1 MARRKLIF
9 FICILYLVG
18 LQTHFLNLVYTHPY
32 LGIYIDKN
40 NNGDWV
46 IDSFDEL
53 GVGKQYGLKTGDRIQ
68 KVNGAELSE
77 HREFKLWRNVEKAR
91 SITYLRN
98 NESNEVYF
106 KDKVNIQ
113 IHDLISLFFEIVCFA
128 LAGFIYFK
136 GKGSNQE
143 LSANYLALVFF
154 AIGATFMTL
163 GASNRGDISGKI
175 LICTFILLIPC
186 FFLHFLMIFFKQKGV
201 DISSKSTLKIW
212 YGLVIGGTVLRSSFF
227 IESLSY
233 SIYMSFNLTV
243 IPFFLLCLFNNF
255 WFLSRVHKQVRRNR
269 ELRSLLKT
277 IWYSLFVSFAP
288 FALLSFFPAMFMR
301 RELVHS
307 FYTSWFIFIF
317 PVTFAYLILSKKL
330 YDLDLYMRR
339 VLFVAFISVPPSL
352 LIVFFISFIFHRN
365 ISWIEI
371 TYIFILSLSIFSVFA
386 YTIEYF
392 STKLEKFMFPRKYFL
407 QQSLKKISRALGS
420 VTNFNAL
427 KEIILNDIVNTL
439 EIHGGAIVFVEKDG
453 IQVITAG
460 DIDEEDVKTS
470 MENGIYKGDRY
481 TAFEINCHEEYRSF
495 LVVTGKKSN
504 THLGQEDQHWI
515 NLIVTYLSASL
526 ENVYLIRKLTLKMY
540 ELMANIPNEEAT
552 PEFVWLR
559 KTMYDIQEKE
569 RIRIAMDLHDT
580 TMQDLFLL
588 KRRLYPILQRFPKM
602 TDEYGQLTGILTHI
616 DLINENL
623 RQSCFELNPYVL
635 QKTGL
640 VGSIRKLVD
649 VESSYSEFQ
658 VEFIADCTAQ
668 IELLEVERK
677 KHLFRVIQELLNNA
691 KKHSQAE
698 HVTIRLVEENSII
711 SLFYED
717 DGVGFD
723 PQLKELNRKNR
734 IISGAGIGLDQMQ
747 GRVLLMNGEFYM
759 DTERGKGVQIEI
771 RIPFLEGISA

>member
-1 MARRKLIF
+1 M
-9 FICILYLVG
+9 
-18 LQTHFLNLVYTHPY
+18 
-32 LGIYIDKN
+32 
-40 NNGDWV
+40 
-46 IDSFDEL
+46 
-53 GVGKQYGLKTGDRIQ
+53 
-68 KVNGAELSE
+68 
-77 HREFKLWRNVEKAR
+77 
-91 SITYLRN
+91 
-98 NESNEVYF
+98 
-106 KDKVNIQ
+106 
-113 IHDLISLFFEIVCFA
+113 
-128 LAGFIYFK
+128 
-136 GKGSNQE
+136 
-143 LSANYLALVFF
+143 
-154 AIGATFMTL
+154 
-163 GASNRGDISGKI
+163 
-175 LICTFILLIPC
+175 
-186 FFLHFLMIFFKQKGV
+186 
-201 DISSKSTLKIW
+201 
-212 YGLVIGGTVLRSSFF
+212 
-227 IESLSY
+227 
-233 SIYMSFNLTV
+233 
-243 IPFFLLCLFNNF
+243 
-255 WFLSRVHKQVRRNR
+255 
-269 ELRSLLKT
+269 
-277 IWYSLFVSFAP
+277 
-288 FALLSFFPAMFMR
+288 
-301 RELVHS
+301 
-307 FYTSWFIFIF
+307 
-317 PVTFAYLILSKKL
+317 
-330 YDLDLYMRR
+330 
-339 VLFVAFISVPPSL
+339 
-352 LIVFFISFIFHRN
+352 
-365 ISWIEI
+365 
-371 TYIFILSLSIFSVFA
+371 
-386 YTIEYF
+386 
-392 STKLEKFMFPRKYFL
+392 
-407 QQSLKKISRALGS
+407 
-420 VTNFNAL
+420 
-427 KEIILNDIVNTL
+427 
-439 EIHGGAIVFVEKDG
+439 FVEKDG

>member
-1 MARRKLIF
+1 MVASTEGWTIQQ
-9 FICILYLVG
+9 IE
-18 LQTHFLNLVYTHPY
+18 Q
-32 LGIYIDKN
+32 LGRAD
-40 NNGDWV
+40 D
-46 IDSFDEL
+46 L
-53 GVGKQYGLKTGDRIQ
+53 GLKVGDVI
-68 KVNGAELSE
+68 KTINGKDIEE
-77 HREFKLWRNVEKAR
+77 HKQFVLWHQIEQAQEIGFLREGIAHHVTF
-91 SITYLRN
+91 SIDY
-98 NESNEVYF
+98 SNL
-106 KDKVNIQ
+106 Q
-113 IHDLISLFFEIVCFA
+113 RHDISSLIIELISLLIASFVFHRGRDRRLE
-128 LAGFIYFK
+128 
-136 GKGSNQE
+136 
-143 LSANYLALVFF
+143 SAYYLAFVFLTI
-154 AIGATFMTL
+154 AITFMSL
-163 GASNRGDISGKI
+163 GASNRGDILGKN
-175 LICTFILLIPC
+175 LIGTFIVLVPTV
-186 FFLHFLMIFFKQKGV
+186 FLHFLIVFFKERNIV
-201 DISSKSTLKIW
+201 DFPKKILKIW
-212 YGLVIGGTVLRSSFF
+212 YAIIVIGTISRLNFF
-227 IESLSY
+227 VDPIAY
-233 SIYMSFNLTV
+233 YIYEYDNYTI
-243 IPFFLLCLFNNF
+243 IPFFLLSLISNF
-255 WFLSRVHKQVRRNR
+255 WFLAKVNNHVKEN
-269 ELRSLLKT
+269 RSLKSLIRI
-277 IWYSLFVSFAP
+277 IWYSIIVSFAP
-288 FALLSFFPAMFMR
+288 FSILSFLPMLFMQ
-301 RELVHS
+301 REFVHS
-307 FYTSWFIFIF
+307 FYTSWFVLLF
-317 PVTFAYLILSKKL
+317 PCSFAYLILSKKL
-330 YDLDLYMRR
+330 YDIDLYLRR
-339 VLFVAFISVPPSL
+339 ILFTILIS
-352 LIVFFISFIFHRN
+352 LIPTGITVFLVSILYRQS
-365 ISWIEI
+365 ISWLEI
-371 TYIFILSLSIFSVFA
+371 TYTFIVVLVIFSVFA

>member
-1 MARRKLIF
+1 MPSVITVS
-9 FICILYLVG
+9 CI
-18 LQTHFLNLVYTHPY
+18 T
-32 LGIYIDKN
+32 
-40 NNGDWV
+40 
-46 IDSFDEL
+46 
-53 GVGKQYGLKTGDRIQ
+53 
-68 KVNGAELSE
+68 
-77 HREFKLWRNVEKAR
+77 
-91 SITYLRN
+91 
-98 NESNEVYF
+98 
-106 KDKVNIQ
+106 
-113 IHDLISLFFEIVCFA
+113 
-128 LAGFIYFK
+128 
-136 GKGSNQE
+136 
-143 LSANYLALVFF
+143 
-154 AIGATFMTL
+154 
-163 GASNRGDISGKI
+163 
-175 LICTFILLIPC
+175 
-186 FFLHFLMIFFKQKGV
+186 
-201 DISSKSTLKIW
+201 
-212 YGLVIGGTVLRSSFF
+212 
-227 IESLSY
+227 
-233 SIYMSFNLTV
+233 
-243 IPFFLLCLFNNF
+243 
-255 WFLSRVHKQVRRNR
+255 
-269 ELRSLLKT
+269 
-277 IWYSLFVSFAP
+277 
-288 FALLSFFPAMFMR
+288 
-301 RELVHS
+301 
-307 FYTSWFIFIF
+307 
-317 PVTFAYLILSKKL
+317 
-330 YDLDLYMRR
+330 
-339 VLFVAFISVPPSL
+339 
-352 LIVFFISFIFHRN
+352 FIFHMH

-371 TYIFILSLSIFSVFA
+371 TYIFTVILFIFSSFA
-386 YTIEYF
+386 YSMEYF
-392 STKLEKFMFPRKYFL
+392 TTKLEKFMFPRKYFL
-407 QQSLKKISRALGS
+407 QQSLKKISKALGTI
-420 VTNFNAL
+420 TNFNAL
-427 KEIILNDIVNTL
+427 KEIILNDIVTTL

-470 MENGIYKGDRY
+470 MENGVYKGDKY
-481 TAFEINCHEEYRSF
+481 TAFEINRHEEYRSF
-495 LVVTGKKSN
+495 LVVSGKKSN
-504 THLGQEDQHWI
+504 THLGQEDRHWI

-658 VEFIADCTAQ
+658 VNFIADCTAQ

-698 HVTIRLVEENSII
+698 HVTIRLEEENSSIN
-711 SLFYED
+711 LFYED
-717 DGVGFD
+717 DGIGFD
-723 PQLKELNRKNR
+723 RQLKEMNRKNR

-759 DTERGKGVQIEI
+759 DTERGKGVHIEI

>member
-1 MARRKLIF
+1 MTKRNLIIFLCFLIF
-9 FICILYLVG
+9 VS
-18 LQTHFLNLVYTHPY
+18 LQARFLNLIYTNPY
-32 LGIYIDKN
+32 LGIYLKEN
-40 NNGDWV
+40 SEKKWSV
-46 IDSFDEL
+46 DSFDPL
-53 GVGKQYGLKTGDRIQ
+53 GVGKYYDLKNGDVIQ
-68 KVNGAELSE
+68 QINGKDSMD
-77 HREFKLWRNVEKAR
+77 HTEFRLWRNIEKANALTVAR
-91 SITYLRN
+91 GS
-98 NESNEVYF
+98 EVIDIHF
-106 KDKVNIQ
+106 DQKVNIQ
-113 IHDLISLFFEIVCFA
+113 IHDLIALFFEMVCFS
-128 LAGFIYFK
+128 LAGFIYRK
-136 GKGSNQE
+136 GNSNNQE
-143 LSANYLALVFF
+143 MSAKYLALVFF
-154 AIGATFMTL
+154 AIGATFMAL
-163 GASNRGDISGKI
+163 GASNRGDISAKI
-175 LICTFILLIPC
+175 LISTFIVLIPC
-186 FFLHFLMIFFKQKGV
+186 FFLHFLVFFFKQKR
-201 DISSKSTLKIW
+201 INIPSECA
-212 YGLVIGGTVLRSSFF
+212 LRFW
-227 IESLSY
+227 Y
-233 SIYMSFNLTV
+233 SIIIFCTLIRMLYFIDPLAYDVYIWFNLIV
-243 IPFFLLCLFNNF
+243 IPCFLCCLFNNF
-255 WFLSRVHKQVRRNR
+255 WLLHQVNKKVKRNR
-269 ELRSLLKT
+269 ELNSLLKT
-277 IWYSLFVSFAP
+277 IWYSLFISFAP
-288 FALLSFFPAMFMR
+288 FALLSFLPALIIQ

-307 FYTSWFIFIF
+307 FYTSWFVFIF
-317 PVTFAYLILSKKL
+317 PVSFAYLILSKKL

-339 VLFVAFISVPPSL
+339 ILFSATISIVPSV
-352 LIVFFISFIFHRN
+352 ITISCITFIFHRH

-371 TYIFILSLSIFSVFA
+371 TYIFTVILFIFSIFA
-386 YTIEYF
+386 YSMEYF
-392 STKLEKFMFPRKYFL
+392 TTKLEKFMFPRKYFL
-407 QQSLKKISRALGS
+407 QQSLKKISKALGTI
-420 VTNFNAL
+420 TNFNAL

-439 EIHGGAIVFVEKDG
+439 DIHGGAIVFVEKEG

-470 MENGIYKGDRY
+470 MENGVYKGDKY
-481 TAFEINCHEEYRSF
+481 TAFEINRHEEYRSF

-504 THLGQEDQHWI
+504 THLGQEDRHWI

-658 VEFIADCTAQ
+658 VNFIADCTAQ

-698 HVTIRLVEENSII
+698 HVTIRLVEENSSI
-711 SLFYED
+711 SLLYED
-717 DGVGFD
+717 DGIGFD
-723 PQLKELNRKNR
+723 RQVKEMNRKNR